1 MSFKQLPTILLF
13 ICITL
18 TALNCKKE
26 SPVAPLTSGPDT
38 TSHNFTWT
46 QYTFGGNGGSSY
58 FKDVAIVND
67 SDIWAVGIIYSDS
80 SIYNAAHWDGN
91 QWKLIAVFDTD
102 NQFIYSIRAIF
113 IFGTNNIWLTDGGIH
128 NWNGSSRQ
136 TSASFSRISLIGGTE
151 NGQSVDK
158 LWGMSPNNIIGVGQ
172 KGMIAQY
179 NGIIWTKLSS
189 GTTIDLHDVWG
200 TADGS
205 EVWACGYSND
215 LSQSTLLQYNGALW
229 KTTWLQQGTSTPPY
243 EDLVLTQWSSD
254 KFLYVGSATG
264 IYLTPLSGND
274 STRRVVIL
282 TSVPHLIR
290 GSANNNIAVAT
301 DYKSIWHYNGSTW
314 FEETPDELLKPLYSI
329 AVSENTIV
337 AVGFDATGLNWM
349 GEISLGKRN

>member
-1 MSFKQLPTILLF
+1 MKLNPFVLIVLFSF
-13 ICITL
+13 CAL
-18 TALNCKKE
+18 TCKKE
-26 SPVAPLTSGPDT
+26 PPVVPPPPSGPDT
-38 TSHNFTWT
+38 TSHNFTFT
-46 QYTFGGNGGSSY
+46 QYTFGGNAGSSI
-58 FKDVAIVND
+58 FNDVAILND
-67 SDIWAVGIIYSDS
+67 TDIWAVGMIYSDS

-102 NQFIYSIRAIF
+102 NQFIYSIRGIF

-179 NGIIWTKLSS
+179 NGNMWTKLSS

-215 LSQSTLLQYNGALW
+215 LSQSILLQYDGTLW
-229 KTTWLQQGTSTPPY
+229 KTIWLQKGSSTPPY
-243 EDLVLTQWSSD
+243 EDLVLTQWASE
-254 KFLYVGSATG
+254 KYFYVGSAGG
-264 IYLTPLSGND
+264 IFRTPLTGD
-274 STRRVVIL
+274 DTTQRVL
-282 TSVPHLIR
+282 ALPSVPHLIR
-290 GSANNNIAVAT
+290 GSADNNIAVAT
-301 DYKSIWHYNGSTW
+301 DYESIWHYNGSTW

-329 AVSENTIV
+329 AVSENTIA
-337 AVGFDATGLNWM
+337 AVGFDATGINWQ
-349 GEISLGKRN
+349 GIIWIGRRK